1 MGDWHNVGQP
11 IDLVLGWVKNGWRK
25 KLVKLG
31 LSGDDQSERCKRLD
45 LSLCSQNG
53 VFCGFLNNLVHIRV
67 KMVSHGGSRITFQ
80 MFRCFHKIC
89 IFYTEEKNR
98 TANKWPPVTDWF
110 DFGRRGTCD
119 LCSFPWTWKIWQ
131 FVWQI
136 WQFLTFLYECVIA
149 KLESSDEKVAVLQ
162 KEKVPTLLSGGVSCC
177 CLWWHCFP
185 CRCLLCSFPSKA
197 MGSHPNEWRVSHCPT
212 VWAFAAISLHMLST
226 RMEHTRNSF
235 LWHLVSPN

>member
-1 MGDWHNVGQP
+1 
-11 IDLVLGWVKNGWRK
+11 
-25 KLVKLG
+25 
-31 LSGDDQSERCKRLD
+31 
-45 LSLCSQNG
+45 
-53 VFCGFLNNLVHIRV
+53 
-67 KMVSHGGSRITFQ
+67 MVSHGGSRITFQ

-89 IFYTEEKNR
+89 ILYTEEKNR

-110 DFGRRGTCD
+110 DFGRRGECD
-119 LCSFPWTWKIWQ
+119 LCSFPMNMENLTI
-131 FVWQI
+131 FWQI
-136 WQFLTFLYECVIA
+136 WQFLTFLYKCVIA

-197 MGSHPNEWRVSHCPT
+197 MDSHPNEWQVSHCPT

-235 LWHLVSPN
+235 LWHLVSPNQSYFFEIIINFKTIEWSGCNTSVCAMFLSNEWLYQGAAHRLEQDAWYSVALLQTLKQTATCYS